1 MVWPRG
7 EEGSSSESRL
17 RLKRER
23 PLAALPSAAD
33 PLLMSSWATGK
44 RRSAA
49 CDSTL
54 IGMLRQ
60 GAHHV
65 DPEISGVLHSAASRI
80 EDLLSTNRKLKQRF
94 NMIERD
100 MRAILDEYDT
110 SQYQVVEALQGLLWN
125 APWTTMTYLK
135 ISKNV

>member
-7 EEGSSSESRL
+7 EEGPSYECRL
-17 RLKRER
+17 HLKRER
-23 PLAALPSAAD
+23 PSAALSSAAD
-33 PLLMSSWATGK
+33 HLLMRSWAIGK

-54 IGMLRQ
+54 IGMLRH
-60 GAHHV
+60 GVHHV
-65 DPEISGVLHSAASRI
+65 DPEISGVLRSAASRI

-94 NMIERD
+94 KMIERD
-100 MRAILDEYDT
+100 MRAILDEYDI

-125 APWTTMTYLK
+125 APLTTMTYLK